1 MITNQKGNLT
11 VTDGTRLFACQETK
25 NGAAGPY
32 VDPAGKLNPC
42 HCVWDVSV
50 CVCVLACYLGVQTL
64 QVGADVLDAGTER
77 VDVQEGR
84 NDP

>member
-1 MITNQKGNLT
+1 M
-11 VTDGTRLFACQETK
+11 
-25 NGAAGPY
+25 
-32 VDPAGKLNPC
+32 
-42 HCVWDVSV
+42 